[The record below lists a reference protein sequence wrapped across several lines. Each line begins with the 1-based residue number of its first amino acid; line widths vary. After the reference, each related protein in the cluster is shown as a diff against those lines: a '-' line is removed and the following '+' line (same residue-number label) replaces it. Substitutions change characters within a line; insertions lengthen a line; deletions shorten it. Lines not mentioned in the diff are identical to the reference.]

1 MRNEGFDVR
10 VKTSQIVQNQLPR
23 FIGEENTN
31 FVEFLRQYYLSQ
43 EFQGGPSDVLDNLD
57 QYLKLDILTEE
68 NLTKTYSLTQDV
80 DYGDEDIHVDS
91 TVGFPDEYGLLK
103 INGEIISYK
112 EKTTTGFSGCLRG
125 FSGIE
130 AYETGNFGTDLVFKA
145 TDIGQH
151 KTGDVVENL
160 STLFLKEFYKKIKAY
175 LTPELENLKFVDNL
189 NVGTFLKE
197 ASTLYKTK
205 GTEESFR
212 ILFNVLYGVT
222 PSILNLEDQLIKPS
236 SADYIRRKVIFGE
249 LLEGANP
256 DLIVGQTLVS
266 SDGTANGPISEVEI
280 VNKKGKITYKIS
292 YLKGTMIEV

>member
-103 INGEIISYK
+103 ING
-112 EKTTTGFSGCLRG
+112 
-125 FSGIE
+125 
-130 AYETGNFGTDLVFKA
+130 
-145 TDIGQH
+145 
-151 KTGDVVENL
+151 
-160 STLFLKEFYKKIKAY
+160 
-175 LTPELENLKFVDNL
+175 
-189 NVGTFLKE
+189 
-197 ASTLYKTK
+197 
-205 GTEESFR
+205 
-212 ILFNVLYGVT
+212 
-222 PSILNLEDQLIKPS
+222 
-236 SADYIRRKVIFGE
+236 
-249 LLEGANP
+249 
-256 DLIVGQTLVS
+256 
-266 SDGTANGPISEVEI
+266 
-280 VNKKGKITYKIS
+280 
-292 YLKGTMIEV
+292 